1 MKVEMFSD
9 EIMNIAE
16 NFSDNLDKIAPLSG
30 SPKQVE
36 WANKIRAKVTR
47 NLIMYYAFNSK
58 KGLYF
63 IEMDEEVIKKAERF
77 ILSKDKASFWIEHRE
92 KDYLQFKRL
101 IESTLY
107 FEEPKEKSVID
118 EAKSSSTTYPNDQK
132 TKVVAEII
140 FDEENNEVKVKSEKD
155 QIVINTVKSLHY
167 DWSGKVW
174 YRETVPYKRD
184 VIDRIAEVGNK
195 LLLAGVP
202 IIIWDEAIRKKAIN
216 GDYEKECFRWITKN
230 MSDNKI
236 SILFNGDELY
246 RKAKRL
252 PHAKWDNGRMTVPE
266 RYYAEI
272 RDFAKVNDFKIT
284 PPAEKLLS
292 EAEEEEKTHKKTSI
306 KEANIKIEQNTE
318 LEDILNSS
326 REVLEDLKD
335 D

>member
-1 MKVEMFSD
+1 MKVKLYSD

-16 NFSDNLDKIAPLSG
+16 LFSDNLDKIVPLSG

-36 WANKIRAKVTR
+36 WANRIRSKITKNVI
-47 NLIMYYAFNSK
+47 LCYAFNAK
-58 KGLYF
+58 KSF
-63 IEMDEEVIKKAERF
+63 FVEMDEELIKKAERF
-77 ILSKDKASFWIEHRE
+77 ILSKNKASFWIENRE
-92 KDYLQFKRL
+92 KDYTQFQRL
-101 IESTLY
+101 IENVIY
-107 FEEPKEKSVID
+107 YEEEKEKNIID
-118 EAKSSSTTYPNDQK
+118 EARKEATVYPNDQK
-132 TKVVAEII
+132 TKVVAEIT
-140 FDEENNEVKVKSEKD
+140 FDDGIHEIKVKSEKD
-155 QIVINTVKSLHY
+155 QIVINTVKKLYY

-184 VIDRIAEVGNK
+184 VADRMAEVGNK

-202 IIIWDEAIRKKAIN
+202 IIIWDEAIRKKSIN

-272 RDFAKVNDFKIT
+272 RDFAKVNGFKIT

>member
-1 MKVEMFSD
+1 MKVELYAD
-9 EIMNIAE
+9 EIMDIAE
-16 NFSDNLDKIAPLSG
+16 NFSEKLDEIAPLSG
-30 SPKQVE
+30 TEKQVE
-36 WANKIRAKVTR
+36 WANRIRSKITKNVI
-47 NLIMYYAFNSK
+47 LCYAFNAK
-58 KGLYF
+58 KSF
-63 IEMDEEVIKKAERF
+63 FVEMDEEVIKKAERF

-92 KDYLQFKRL
+92 KDYLQLKRL

-107 FEEPKEKSVID
+107 FEEAKEKNVVD
-118 EAKSSSTTYPNDQK
+118 EAKSESTTYPNDQK

-184 VIDRIAEVGNK
+184 VTDRIAEVGNK

-266 RYYAEI
+266 RYYEEI
-272 RDFAKVNDFKIT
+272 RDFAKMNAFKIT

-292 EAEEEEKTHKKTSI
+292 ESEAEEKTHKKISI

-318 LEDILNSS
+318 LEDILKSS
-326 REVLEDLKD
+326 REVLDDLKD
-335 D
+335 DD